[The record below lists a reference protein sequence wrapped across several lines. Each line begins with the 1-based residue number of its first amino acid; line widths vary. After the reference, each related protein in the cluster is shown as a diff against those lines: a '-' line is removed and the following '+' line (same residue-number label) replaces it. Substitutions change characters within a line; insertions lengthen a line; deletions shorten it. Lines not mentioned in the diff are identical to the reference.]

1 MLNLIRKIQK
11 RLIVAIPLTM
21 LLGFAAGLAWN
32 PSSLKQLI
40 VPLTFLMVYPMM
52 VNLQLKKVVEGGDG
66 KVQLVTQL
74 LNFTIIPLF
83 AFGLGKLAFPDSP
96 YIALGLLLASLLP
109 TSGMTISW
117 TGMANGNMAAAV
129 KMTVFGLIIGS
140 VLTPIYIK
148 GLMGTVI
155 EIPMVKIFKQIM
167 VVVVLPLV
175 LGNLTQRFLIKHY
188 GMAHYQK
195 DLKPIFPPFSTL
207 GVLGI
212 VFVAMALKAQ
222 SIASN
227 PAQLAT
233 LIGPLLALYGVNFL
247 LSTLVGKFFFKRGD
261 AIALVYGTVMR
272 NLSIALA
279 IAMTAFGKDGA
290 EIALI
295 IALAYI
301 IQVQAAAWYV
311 KFTDRIFGPAPET
324 TVGNLMLEG
333 VFSLHLSDTL
343 QQALKLL
350 AEEHI
355 HSFVVLDDQ
364 EKASGMISTA
374 SVLDALA
381 DDLPHST
388 PLSELELEP
397 VVFATAKTPLKEAL
411 ARMKREHE
419 YKVLVLDEQGSPK
432 NILTQ
437 TEIIK
442 YMVEHEPRQG
452 RQDGGDTLV
461 PPASSG
467 LR

>member
-1 MLNLIRKIQK
+1 MLKLLHAIQK
-11 RLIVAIPLTM
+11 KLILAIPLTM
-21 LLGFAAGLAWN
+21 LAGLAAGIVWN
-32 PSSLKQLI
+32 PAPLKQLI
-40 VPLTFLMVYPMM
+40 VPLTFLMVFPMM
-52 VNLQLKKVVEGGDG
+52 VNLQLKKVIEGGDT

-83 AFGLGKLAFPDSP
+83 AFGMGKLFFADAP
-96 YIALGLLLASLLP
+96 YLALGLLLASLLP

-140 VLTPIYIK
+140 ILTPIYIK

-155 EIPMVKIFKQIM
+155 EIPMAKIFTQIM

-175 LGNLTQRFLIKHY
+175 LGNMTQRLLIRRY

-195 DLKPIFPPFSTL
+195 DLKPMFPPFSTL

-212 VFVAMALKAQ
+212 VFVAMALKAR
-222 SIASN
+222 SIADH
-227 PAQLAT
+227 PGQLLRLAVP
-233 LIGPLLALYGVNFL
+233 LILLYGVNFV
-247 LSTLVGKFFFKRGD
+247 LSTLVGRFFFKRGD

-311 KFTDRIFGPAPET
+311 KFTDRFFGPAGEE
-324 TVGNLMLEG
+324 TVGQLMLEG
-333 VFSLHLSDTL
+333 VFSLHRSDTL
-343 QQALKLL
+343 QQALQLL

-355 HSFVVLDDQ
+355 HSFVVLGENDRP
-364 EKASGMISTA
+364 EGMLSTSA
-374 SVLDALA
+374 VLDALA
-381 DDLPHST
+381 DGLPRT
-388 PLSELELEP
+388 ITLSDLELEP
-397 VVFATAKTPLKEAL
+397 LVVATAATPLREAL
-411 ARMKREHE
+411 QNMKRSHE
-419 YKVLVLDEQGSPK
+419 YKVIVLDK
-432 NILTQ
+432 NGRPANVLTQ
-437 TEIIK
+437 EELIR
-442 YMVEHEPRQG
+442 H
-452 RQDGGDTLV
+452 L
-461 PPASSG
+461 A
-467 LR
+467 

>member
-1 MLNLIRKIQK
+1 MLKLLKQIQK
-11 RLIVAIPLTM
+11 RLIVAIPIIM
-21 LLGFAAGLAWN
+21 IAGFLAGLVWDPA
-32 PSSLKQLI
+32 PLKQLI
-40 VPLTFLMVYPMM
+40 IPLTFLMVYPMM
-52 VNLQLKKVVEGGDG
+52 VNLQLKKVIEGGDT

-74 LNFTIIPLF
+74 LNFTVIPLF
-83 AFGLGKLAFPDSP
+83 AFALGKWAFPDSP

-129 KMTVFGLIIGS
+129 KMTVFGLLIGS
-140 VLTPIYIK
+140 VLTPLYIK

-155 EIPMVKIFKQIM
+155 EIPMANIFKQIM

-175 LGNLTQRFLIKHY
+175 LGNVTQRLLIKRY

-227 PAQLAT
+227 PGQLAV
-233 LIGPLLALYGVNFL
+233 LIGPLLALYGLNFL
-247 LSTLVGKFFFKRGD
+247 LSTLVGKYFFNRADG
-261 AIALVYGTVMR
+261 IALVYGTVMR

-279 IAMTAFGKDGA
+279 IAMTAFGEEGS

-311 KFTDRIFGPAPET
+311 KFTDRIFGPAPEP

-333 VFSLHLSDTL
+333 VFSLHRSDSLS
-343 QQALKLL
+343 QALKLL

-355 HSFVVLDDQ
+355 HSFVVLDDH
-364 EKASGMISTA
+364 EKAAGMFTTA
-374 SVLDALA
+374 CLLDALA
-381 DDLPHST
+381 DDT
-388 PLSELELEP
+388 TRETALSELELEP

-411 ARMKREHE
+411 ASMKRNHE
-419 YKVLVLDEQGSPK
+419 YKVIILDGNGTPS
-432 NILTQ
+432 NVLTQ
-437 TEIIK
+437 EEIIRHMADQK
-442 YMVEHEPRQG
+442 RK
-452 RQDGGDTLV
+452 
-461 PPASSG
+461 
-467 LR
+467 

>member
-1 MLNLIRKIQK
+1 MLKLLQQIQK
-11 RLIVAIPLTM
+11 RLTVAIPIIM
-21 LLGFAAGLAWN
+21 VAGFSAGLAWDSA
-32 PSSLKQLI
+32 PLKQLI

-52 VNLQLKKVVEGGDG
+52 VNLQLKKVIEGGDV
-66 KVQLVTQL
+66 KVQVVTQL
-74 LNFTIIPLF
+74 LNFTIVPLF
-83 AFGLGKLAFPDSP
+83 AFFLGKLAFPDSP

-129 KMTVFGLIIGS
+129 KMTVFGLLIGS
-140 VLTPIYIK
+140 ILTPIYIK

-155 EIPMVKIFKQIM
+155 EIPMANIFKQIM

-175 LGNLTQRFLIKHY
+175 LGNVTQRALIARY

-195 DLKPIFPPFSTL
+195 DLKPIFPPISTL

-227 PAQLAT
+227 PGQLVT
-233 LIGPLLALYGVNFL
+233 LIGPLLALYGLNFL
-247 LSTLVGKFFFKRGD
+247 ISTLVGKYFFNRGD
-261 AIALVYGTVMR
+261 GIALVYGTVMR

-279 IAMTAFGKDGA
+279 IAMTAFGKEGA
-290 EIALI
+290 DIALI

-311 KFTDRIFGPAPET
+311 KFTDRIFGPAPEA
-324 TVGNLMLEG
+324 TVGSLMLEG

-343 QQALKLL
+343 NRAVKLL

-355 HSFVVLDDQ
+355 HSLVVLDNH
-364 EKASGMISTA
+364 EKAVGMFSTA
-374 SVLDALA
+374 HMLDALA
-381 DDLPHST
+381 DDLSQDT
-388 PLSELELEP
+388 KLSELAMEP

-411 ARMKREHE
+411 ANMKRNHE
-419 YKVLVLDEQGSPK
+419 YKVVVLDRNDTPSHV
-432 NILTQ
+432 LTQ
-437 TEIIK
+437 EEIIRHIAGQK
-442 YMVEHEPRQG
+442 RK
-452 RQDGGDTLV
+452 
-461 PPASSG
+461 
-467 LR
+467 

>member
-1 MLNLIRKIQK
+1 MLTLLRNIQK
-11 RLIVAIPLTM
+11 RLIIAIPAIM
-21 LLGFAAGLAWN
+21 LLGFAAGLLWN
-32 PSSLKQLI
+32 PAPLKQWI

-52 VNLQLKKVVEGGDG
+52 VNLQLKKVIEGGDG

-83 AFGLGKLAFPDSP
+83 AFLLGKWAFPDSP

-140 VLTPIYIK
+140 ILTPIYIK

-155 EIPMVKIFKQIM
+155 EIPMAKIFKQIM

-175 LGNLTQRFLIKHY
+175 LGNLTQRFLIARY

-195 DLKPIFPPFSTL
+195 DLKPVFPPFSTL

-227 PAQLAT
+227 PGQLAT
-233 LIGPLLALYGVNFL
+233 LIGPLLALYGLNFL
-247 LSTLVGKFFFKRGD
+247 ISTFVGKYFFNRADG
-261 AIALVYGTVMR
+261 IALVYGTVMR

-279 IAMTAFGKDGA
+279 IAMTAFGKEGA
-290 EIALI
+290 DIALI

-324 TVGNLMLEG
+324 TVRDLMLEG
-333 VFSLHLSDTL
+333 VFSLHLSDSL
-343 QQALKLL
+343 NRALKLL

-355 HSFVVLDDQ
+355 HSFVVLDDH
-364 EKASGMISTA
+364 EKAIGMLSTA
-374 SVLDALA
+374 HVLDALA
-381 DDLPHST
+381 AETPQET
-388 PLSELELEP
+388 PLSDLTLEP
-397 VVFATAKTPLKEAL
+397 VLFASAKSPLKEAL
-411 ARMKREHE
+411 TNMKRSHE
-419 YKVLVLDEQGSPK
+419 YKVIVLNEQNAPSYV
-432 NILTQ
+432 LTQ
-437 TEIIK
+437 EEIIRHMAK
-442 YMVEHEPRQG
+442 K
-452 RQDGGDTLV
+452 
-461 PPASSG
+461 
-467 LR
+467 